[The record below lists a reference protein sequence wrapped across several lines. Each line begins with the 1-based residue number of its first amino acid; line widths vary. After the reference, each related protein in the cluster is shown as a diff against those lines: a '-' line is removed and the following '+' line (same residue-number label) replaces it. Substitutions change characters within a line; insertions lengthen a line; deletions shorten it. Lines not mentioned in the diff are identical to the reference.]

1 MDQADHRKA
10 GKRSLSLDA
19 ADHSPSKRQQEHPRC
34 QAMLFL
40 RTGRTDQRRRRVLH
54 DTLLAN
60 SLALGTGLTRRRN
73 TRYAR
78 DLYAGKSQNYGDAM
92 VLESQTR
99 LTDLV
104 PMHPILLAVVL
115 IAGFGIIALLEGLY
129 LWTWQM
135 GRGIGRIAAFD
146 LADRG
151 SLATWFSSLI
161 LAMAAATAVLVFTVR
176 RHRLDD
182 YRGHYRIWLWSAA
195 CWLLMSIDATAN
207 LHDGFG
213 EIMVWLTGTR
223 LFGESCMW
231 WLMICGFVIAAV
243 SLRLLVDMRHC
254 WPSATALVATAAC
267 YGICLGFHF
276 HCIPIHALKWP
287 PVEEAA
293 RAVAINKAVLMGGNF
308 LLLMAM
314 IWHARYVVLD
324 AEGLLPR
331 RRRAR
336 GRLAEEVYVVND
348 GGLMANGSQT
358 VTVHPPHGLVMASP
372 EVLAVE
378 QARGASMMRSSPT
391 LVVASAAD
399 AGTSLSGG
407 AAGTLPVQRRLTKQE
422 KKALRTR
429 LERMREEHE
438 RQAG

>member
-1 MDQADHRKA
+1 
-10 GKRSLSLDA
+10 
-19 ADHSPSKRQQEHPRC
+19 
-34 QAMLFL
+34 MLFL

-54 DTLLAN
+54 DALLAN

-73 TRYAR
+73 SRY
-78 DLYAGKSQNYGDAM
+78 DHGLYVGKSQNYGDAM

-104 PMHPILLAVVL
+104 PMHPILLVVVF
-115 IAGFGIIALLEGLY
+115 IAGFGVIALLEGLY
-129 LWTWQM
+129 LWTWQT
-135 GRGIGRIAAFD
+135 GRGIGRIAALD

-151 SLATWFSSLI
+151 SLATWFSSLT
-161 LAMAAATAVLVFTVR
+161 LALAAATAVLVFTVR

-195 CWLLMSIDATAN
+195 CWLLMSVDATAN

-231 WLMICGFVIAAV
+231 WLTVCGFVIAAV

-254 WPSATALVATAAC
+254 WPSAAALVATAAC
-267 YGICLGFHF
+267 YAVCLGFHF
-276 HCIPIHALKWP
+276 RCIPIHALKWP
-287 PVEEAA
+287 PVDEAV
-293 RAVAINKAVLMGGNF
+293 RAVVIDKAALLCGNF

-336 GRLAEEVYVVND
+336 GRLANEVYVVND
-348 GGLMANGSQT
+348 GDLMTGGSGT

-372 EVLAVE
+372 EVVAVG
-378 QARGASMMRSSPT
+378 QSRVRPMMRSAPT

-399 AGTSLSGG
+399 TGTALS
-407 AAGTLPVQRRLTKQE
+407 ATVPGTLPVQRRLTKQE

-429 LERMREEHE
+429 LERIREEHE